1 MTYMNSQILNFVEQM
16 EAKLLNDIVAGNELD
31 HDLYDI
37 ATELLENHD
46 KDAYENICQ
55 AYEVV
60 KHKLLGTTFIN

>member
-1 MTYMNSQILNFVEQM
+1 MNNQILNFVEQM
-16 EAKLLNDIVAGNELD
+16 EAKLLNDIVTGNELD

-46 KDAYENICQ
+46 KDAYATICQ